1 MRADEI
7 WKVFAET
14 GEPVYY
20 LLYKAIGAEKNNDDR
35 HAHGLAAG

>member
-1 MRADEI
+1 MRKDEI
-7 WKVFAET
+7 WRMFAET

-35 HAHGLAAG
+35 HACGLSAG

>member
-20 LLYKAIGAEKNNDDR
+20 LLYKAIDTEMKREKKQAR
-35 HAHGLAAG
+35 GFSAG